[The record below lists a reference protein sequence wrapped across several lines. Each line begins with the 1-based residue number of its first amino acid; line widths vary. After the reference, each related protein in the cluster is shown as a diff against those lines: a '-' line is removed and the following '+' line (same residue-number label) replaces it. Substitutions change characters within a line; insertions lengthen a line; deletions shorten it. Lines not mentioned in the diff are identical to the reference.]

1 MPGDVID
8 DLLANIFH
16 IKNVLDAVI
25 LLVGVAMVLALI
37 LVFSLL
43 LRLRQREIRTVFRE
57 NKDEEMPVNFNTKSA
72 GRSLLAG
79 AFCLLVAPVVPAAG
93 FYLPEVGT
101 PHSLGTGGVGNPTNR
116 DGADASWT
124 NPAGMTG
131 LDEDE
136 IVAGVQFVLPKAKFD
151 SSVATAGGSDGGN
164 AGVAA
169 PIPSFF
175 YVNKLSDRLRLGF
188 SLVAPL
194 GGGLDYGDD
203 FVGRYSTINAELAG
217 VALSPSLAWQ
227 VNDRLSLGA
236 GVSIIYTVFNE
247 DIAVNPALVPTGNGA
262 DGKLKIEDATDWGYQ
277 PFFGL
282 TYQFSE
288 RALLGVVYRAEMD
301 TDLDGDVKTKNLPG
315 VIGADSI
322 DISWNNPQWLEAGL
336 SYKLDDKNTLLLNAG
351 WQEWSK
357 FSKNTLAFS
366 GGLLNPAA
374 TVDRNWDNTW
384 HGGVAFRH
392 LNGDHG
398 TSLGFS
404 YESSPVDDKHRTFD
418 LPMDEIFK
426 GSFSYFW
433 KGKKNLDFAIGST
446 LYWVGDARI
455 DQTSQG
461 VRAKGKFD
469 TNYILFLGGTL
480 KYTF

>member
-1 MPGDVID
+1 M
-8 DLLANIFH
+8 
-16 IKNVLDAVI
+16 
-25 LLVGVAMVLALI
+25 
-37 LVFSLL
+37 
-43 LRLRQREIRTVFRE
+43 
-57 NKDEEMPVNFNTKSA
+57 NFNTKFAAHSV
-72 GRSLLAG
+72 LAG
-79 AFCLLVAPVVPAAG
+79 AFCLLAAPVVPAAG

-101 PHSLGTGGVGNPTNR
+101 PSSLGTGGVANPTNIYS
-116 DGADASWT
+116 ADAAWT
-124 NPAGMTG
+124 NPAGMTA
-131 LDEDE
+131 LEHDE
-136 IVAGVQFVLPKAKFD
+136 IMAGIQVVFPKAKFD
-151 SSVATAGGSDGGN
+151 SSIATAGGSDGGN

-175 YVNKLSDRLRLGF
+175 YVKKISDRLGLGF
-188 SLVAPL
+188 SMTAPL
-194 GGGLDYGDD
+194 GGGFDYGND
-203 FVGRYSTINAELAG
+203 FVGRYSIISAELAG
-217 VALSPSLAWQ
+217 VALSPSLAYQ

-236 GVSIIYTVFNE
+236 GVSITYTVFNE
-247 DIAVNPALVPTGNGA
+247 ELAINPALVPTGNGG
-262 DGKLKIEDATDWGYQ
+262 DGKLKVEDATDWGYQ
-277 PFFGL
+277 PFLGL

-322 DISWNNPQWLEAGL
+322 DISWDNPQWLEAGL
-336 SYKLDDKNTLLLNAG
+336 SYKLDDMNTLYLNAG

-357 FSKNTLAFS
+357 FSNNTLAFS
-366 GGLLNPAA
+366 GGLLNPAT

-392 LNGDHG
+392 QNGAHG

-433 KGKKNLDFAIGST
+433 QGEKHLDFALGGT
-446 LYWVGDARI
+446 LYLVGDARV

-469 TNYILFLGGTL
+469 SNYILFLGGTL
-480 KYTF
+480 RYVF

>member
-1 MPGDVID
+1 M
-8 DLLANIFH
+8 
-16 IKNVLDAVI
+16 
-25 LLVGVAMVLALI
+25 
-37 LVFSLL
+37 SL
-43 LRLRQREIRTVFRE
+43 
-57 NKDEEMPVNFNTKSA
+57 NTRSA
-72 GRSLLAG
+72 ARSLLAG
-79 AFCLLVAPVVPAAG
+79 AFFLLVAPVLSAAG

-101 PHSLGTGGVGNPTNR
+101 PNSLGTGGVANPTNTY
-116 DGADASWT
+116 GADAAWT

-131 LDEDE
+131 LDNDE
-136 IVAGVQFVLPKAKFD
+136 IMAGVQIVFPKATFN
-151 SSVATAGGSDGGN
+151 SSIATAGGSDGGN

-175 YVNKLSDRLRLGF
+175 YVNNVSDRLRLGF
-188 SLVAPL
+188 SVVAPL

-203 FVGRYSTINAELAG
+203 FVGRYSTISGELAG

-236 GVSIIYTVFNE
+236 GLSIVYTVFNE

-277 PFFGL
+277 PFLGL
-282 TYQFSE
+282 TYAFSE

-301 TDLDGDVKTKNLPG
+301 TDLDGDVKTKNLPA

-322 DISWNNPQWLEAGL
+322 DISWDNPQWLEAGL
-336 SYKLDDKNTLLLNAG
+336 SYQLDDMNTLFLNAG

-357 FSKNTLAFS
+357 FSKNRLAFS
-366 GGLLNPAA
+366 GGLLNPAT

-384 HGGVAFRH
+384 HGGIAFRH
-392 LNGDHG
+392 QNGEHG

-404 YESSPVDDKHRTFD
+404 YESSPVDDKNRTFD

-426 GSFSYFW
+426 GSFAYFW
-433 KGKKNLDFAIGST
+433 QGKKNLDFALGGT
-446 LYWVGDARI
+446 LYLVGDARV

-461 VRAKGKFD
+461 VHAKGKFD
-469 TNYILFLGGTL
+469 SNYILFLGGTL
-480 KYTF
+480 RYTF

>member
-1 MPGDVID
+1 MRLHSHSFACR
-8 DLLANIFH
+8 LLN
-16 IKNVLDAVI
+16 
-25 LLVGVAMVLALI
+25 GVVY
-37 LVFSLL
+37 
-43 LRLRQREIRTVFRE
+43 
-57 NKDEEMPVNFNTKSA
+57 
-72 GRSLLAG
+72 
-79 AFCLLVAPVVPAAG
+79 LLVAPVVPAAG
-93 FYLPEVGT
+93 FYLPEVGS
-101 PHSLGTGGVGNPTNR
+101 PSSLGTGGVANPTNTY
-116 DGADASWT
+116 GADAAWT

-131 LDEDE
+131 LDNDE
-136 IVAGVQFVLPKAKFD
+136 IMAGVQIVFPKATFN
-151 SSVATAGGSDGGN
+151 SSIATAGGSDGGN

-203 FVGRYSTINAELAG
+203 FVGRYSTISAELAG

-236 GVSIIYTVFNE
+236 GLSIVYTSLNE
-247 DIAVNPALVPTGNGA
+247 ELAINPALIPTGNGG

-277 PFFGL
+277 PFLGL
-282 TYQFSE
+282 TYAFSE

-301 TDLDGDVKTKNLPG
+301 TDLDGDVKTKNLPA

-322 DISWNNPQWLEAGL
+322 DISWDNPQWLEAGL
-336 SYKLDDKNTLLLNAG
+336 SYKLDDMNTVYLNAG
-351 WQEWSK
+351 WQEWSQ

-366 GGLLNPAA
+366 GGLLNPAT

-384 HGGVAFRH
+384 HGGIAFSH
-392 LNGDHG
+392 QNGEHG

-404 YESSPVDDKHRTFD
+404 YESSPVDDKNRTFD

-426 GSFSYFW
+426 GSFAYFW
-433 KGKKNLDFAIGST
+433 QGKKNLDFALGGT
-446 LYWVGDARI
+446 LYLVGDARV

-469 TNYILFLGGTL
+469 SNYILFLGGTL
-480 KYTF
+480 RYVF

>member
-1 MPGDVID
+1 M
-8 DLLANIFH
+8 
-16 IKNVLDAVI
+16 
-25 LLVGVAMVLALI
+25 
-37 LVFSLL
+37 
-43 LRLRQREIRTVFRE
+43 
-57 NKDEEMPVNFNTKSA
+57 NFNTKSA
-72 GRSLLAG
+72 AHSLLAG
-79 AFCLLVAPVVPAAG
+79 AFCLLAVPVVPAAG
-93 FYLPEVGT
+93 FYVPEVGT
-101 PHSLGTGGVGNPTNR
+101 PSSLGTGGVGNPTNTYA
-116 DGADASWT
+116 ADAAWT
-124 NPAGMTG
+124 NPAGMTA
-131 LDEDE
+131 LQDDE
-136 IVAGVQFVLPKAKFD
+136 ILAGLQVILPKTKFD
-151 SSVATAGGSDGGN
+151 SSIATAGGSDGGN
-164 AGVAA
+164 AGVVAGV
-169 PIPSFF
+169 PSFF
-175 YVNKLSDRLRLGF
+175 YVNKVSDQLRLGF
-188 SLVAPL
+188 SVTGPL

-203 FVGRYSTINAELAG
+203 FVGRYSTISAQLAG
-217 VALSPSLAWQ
+217 LALSPSLAWQ

-236 GVSIIYTVFNE
+236 GVSIMYTLFNE
-247 DIAVNPALVPTGNGA
+247 EIAINPNLVPTGNGQ
-262 DGKLKIEDATDWGYQ
+262 DGKLKIEDATDWSYQ
-277 PFFGL
+277 PFLGL
-282 TYQFSE
+282 TYAFSD

-301 TDLDGDVKTKNLPG
+301 TDLEGDVKTSNLPG

-322 DISWNNPQWLEAGL
+322 DISWDNPQWLEAGL
-336 SYKLDDKNTLLLNAG
+336 SFKLDDKNTLFLNAG

-384 HGGVAFRH
+384 HGGIAFKH
-392 LNGDHG
+392 ENGAHG

-404 YESSPVDDKHRTFD
+404 YESSPVDDNHRTFD

-433 KGKKNLDFAIGST
+433 QGKKNLDFALGGT
-446 LYWVGDARI
+446 LYLVGDASV